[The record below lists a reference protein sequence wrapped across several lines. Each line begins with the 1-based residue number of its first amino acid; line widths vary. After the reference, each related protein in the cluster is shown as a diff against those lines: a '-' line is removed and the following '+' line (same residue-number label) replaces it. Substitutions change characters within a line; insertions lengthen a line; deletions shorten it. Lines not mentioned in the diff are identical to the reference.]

1 MRRIRYRPYL
11 LLAAA
16 LFLLLTLPETATV
29 RMRQMMISS
38 VAPTW
43 NGLASLKSLSLQLLM
58 ITPPGGKADSAE
70 VLADNEKLKQENLV
84 LRSQLSNV
92 REWLLQEERVDEQL
106 HRWKTLSQNSEVEI
120 GVKEFYKRRA
130 ELLKNG
136 LDLQLRALPAKVV
149 FREPTSWSSFL
160 WINVGERDNR
170 ALNRK
175 VVAKNSP
182 VVVGTSLV
190 GVVEEVGYK
199 QSKVRLITDAGLVPA
214 VRALRGKEQNRFLRE
229 HLEGLLLGFRHA
241 RRFIC
246 YTG

>member
-1 MRRIRYRPYL
+1 MRRIQYRPYV
-11 LLAAA
+11 LLAAT
-16 LFLLLTLPETATV
+16 LFFLLILPENTTQRLR
-29 RMRQMMISS
+29 RMMVSS

-43 NGLASLKSLSLQLLM
+43 NMLSSLKSLSLHLLM
-58 ITPPGGKADSAE
+58 ITPPGGKADSTELLAE
-70 VLADNEKLKQENLV
+70 NGKLKQENLV
-84 LRSQLSNV
+84 LRTQLGNV

-106 HRWKTLSQNSEVEI
+106 QRWKTLSQKAEGEP
-120 GVKEFYKRRA
+120 GLKEYYKRRA

-160 WINVGERDNR
+160 WLNVGERDNL
-170 ALNRK
+170 ALQKK

-199 QSKVRLITDAGLVPA
+199 QCKVRLITDAGLVPSVRA
-214 VRALRGKEQNRFLRE
+214 VRGIKKN
-229 HLEGLLLGFRHA
+229 
-241 RRFIC
+241 
-246 YTG
+246 